1 MSAIVQSPSAK
12 RGLDAKALQ
21 FGAWRQLMLNAII
34 CVWQEEDII
43 FSTVKHALALQ
54 TVKPLM
60 SSSIAKVQEL
70 AAALAHKALPA
81 GEG

>member
-1 MSAIVQSPSAK
+1 
-12 RGLDAKALQ
+12 
-21 FGAWRQLMLNAII
+21 MLNAII